1 MSKKVTETKIPI
13 YQLESKEKVL
23 NYYINWT
30 QNNQYNQDMVN
41 WNYSGP
47 KNAVNIFKKYA
58 HDKSIVILDAGC
70 GTGLVAEELVNEGFA
85 NFIGVDFSKEMLS
98 LVPKNLYKKL
108 ELMDLNNQLNYSNNY
123 FDAVLCVGTFT
134 YGHVKAHALNEFI
147 RIVKQDGLICFTVN
161 EGIYEEYE
169 FDNKI
174 KELERNK
181 KWQVLEL
188 KKTGYIVNKDIE
200 AWVCIARKM

>member
-1 MSKKVTETKIPI
+1 MASVGLFFNIGIKDF
-13 YQLESKEKVL
+13 EK
-23 NYYINWT
+23 YINLF
-30 QNNQYNQDMVN
+30 N
-41 WNYSGP
+41 
-47 KNAVNIFKKYA
+47 
-58 HDKSIVILDAGC
+58 
-70 GTGLVAEELVNEGFA
+70 
-85 NFIGVDFSKEMLS
+85 S
-98 LVPKNLYKKL
+98 L
-108 ELMDLNNQLNYSNNY
+108 DLNNQLNYSNNY